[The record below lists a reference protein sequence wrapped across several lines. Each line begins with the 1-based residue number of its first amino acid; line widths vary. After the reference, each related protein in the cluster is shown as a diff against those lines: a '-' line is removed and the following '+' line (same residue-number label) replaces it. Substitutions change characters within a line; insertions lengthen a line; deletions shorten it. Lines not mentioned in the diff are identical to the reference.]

1 VSEHVH
7 QHVPE
12 ELQEP
17 WHAGAG
23 RERIFEIV
31 AIALLSAA
39 AIGTAWSGYQAARWS
54 GREAHNFALAEGT
67 HAKST
72 RAVVSAGEARV
83 QDLADFERWL
93 DLETTG
99 DQTLADLHAAHFQGA
114 LRTAFGAWLAQD
126 PLNNPNAIPTPLK
139 MPQYRPAEAERAAR
153 LEMNAD
159 HLVEDGSTA
168 RDRADEYVL
177 NTVFFASVLFF
188 AGISLRISTER
199 LRMVILGLGVAFV
212 VYGVVQIFLLPTL
225 W

>member
-1 VSEHVH
+1 
-7 QHVPE
+7 
-12 ELQEP
+12 
-17 WHAGAG
+17 
-23 RERIFEIV
+23 V
-31 AIALLSAA
+31 AIVLLSAA

-72 RAVVSAGEARV
+72 REVVSAGQARV

-99 DQTLADLHAAHFQGA
+99 DQTLADFDAAHFQGA
-114 LRTAFGAWLAQD
+114 LRTAFGVWLAQD
-126 PLNNPNAIPTPLK
+126 PLNNANAIPTPLK
-139 MPQYRPAEAERAAR
+139 MPQYHQAEAERAAQ
-153 LEMNAD
+153 LETNAD
-159 HLVEDGSTA
+159 QLVEDGSTA

-199 LRMVILGLGVAFV
+199 LRIGILALGVASLL
-212 VYGVVQIFLLPTL
+212 YGVVQIILLPTL

>member
-12 ELQEP
+12 ELQESGY
-17 WHAGAG
+17 ADTR
-23 RERIFEIV
+23 RERIFEVLAIV
-31 AIALLSAA
+31 LLSAA

-54 GREAHNFALAEGT
+54 GREAHNFALAEGS
-67 HAKST
+67 HSKST

-99 DQTLADLHAAHFQGA
+99 DQTLANVHAAHFQGA
-114 LRTAFGAWLAQD
+114 LRTAFDAWLTQD
-126 PLNNPNAIPTPLK
+126 PLNNPDAIPTPLK
-139 MPQYRPAEAERAAR
+139 MPQYHQAEAERAAQ
-153 LEMNAD
+153 LETNAD
-159 HLVEDGSTA
+159 HLIEDGSTA

-188 AGISLRISTER
+188 AGISMRFVWQKMRITV
-199 LRMVILGLGVAFV
+199 LVLATLTLA
-212 VYGVVQIFLLPTL
+212 YGVVQIATLPVL
-225 W
+225 